1 MDNHKPN
8 KMTELTQSFRVRLT
22 RTQRLFLIKE
32 AELQKK
38 TESKI
43 LRTIID
49 EYISKTNTKQ

>member
-1 MDNHKPN
+1 
-8 KMTELTQSFRVRLT
+8 MTELTQSFRVRLT

-49 EYISKTNTKQ
+49 DYISKTNTKQ